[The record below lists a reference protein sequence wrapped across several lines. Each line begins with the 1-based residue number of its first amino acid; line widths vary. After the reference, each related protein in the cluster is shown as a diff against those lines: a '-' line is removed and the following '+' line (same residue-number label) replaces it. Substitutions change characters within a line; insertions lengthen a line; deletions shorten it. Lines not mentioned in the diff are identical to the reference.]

1 MNAFGVFIINT
12 FVTGG
17 TRGRDVIEMYGGA
30 FIIFPKGKMSA
41 VAIRT
46 DRTGQEPFFYQTLPM
61 DTIGVVHECIPSACP
76 YRRRMA
82 QLAVAI
88 PAELRDIGTIGLIS
102 FVQV

>member
-17 TRGRDVIEMYGGA
+17 TCGRDVIEMYGGA

-46 DRTGQEPFFYQTLPM
+46 DRTGQEPFFCQPLPM
-61 DTIGVVHECIPSACP
+61 DTTGVVHECISGACP

-82 QLAVAI
+82 HFAVAI
-88 PAELRDIGTIGLIS
+88 PAKLGDIGTIGLIS
-102 FVQV
+102 FIQV

>member
-12 FVTGG
+12 LVTGG

-30 FIIFPKGKMSA
+30 FIIFPEGKMSA
-41 VAIRT
+41 VAICT

-61 DTIGVVHECIPSACP
+61 DTIGVVHECISGTCP
-76 YRRRMA
+76 YRRRMV
-82 QLAVAI
+82 QFAVAI
-88 PAELRDIGTIGLIS
+88 PAKFGDIGTVGLIS